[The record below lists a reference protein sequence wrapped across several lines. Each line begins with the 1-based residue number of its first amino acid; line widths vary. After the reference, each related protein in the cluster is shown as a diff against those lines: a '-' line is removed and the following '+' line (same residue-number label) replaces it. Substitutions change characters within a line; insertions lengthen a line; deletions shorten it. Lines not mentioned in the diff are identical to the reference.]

1 MNCEVIVYANN
12 TCPYCSKARKLLEQK
27 GVAYTWHNI
36 DQIPNGWQKVK
47 EVSGRNTIP
56 QIFIGDHHVGGCD
69 DLYAADKSGQLDELL
84 AKVK

>member
-1 MNCEVIVYANN
+1 MTEKIEVYANN
-12 TCPYCSKARKLLEQK
+12 TCPYCSKARKLLDQK
-27 GVAYTWHNI
+27 GVTYTWHNI

-47 EVSGRNTIP
+47 DVSGRHTIP

-69 DLYAADKSGQLDELL
+69 ELYAADKSGQLDKLL